1 MKCGLGG
8 FPHEQLHQEE
18 EQGSFKNKHLRMFSI
33 SDDQNHE
40 HQSQRQ
46 QFISV
51 GGQNRAIALPKKL
64 SYLGN
69 LVIIDAVFL
78 VDSRV
83 VMTEIV
89 FTTEVLIEVY
99 LMLG

>member
-18 EQGSFKNKHLRMFSI
+18 EQGSLKNKHLRMFSI

-64 SYLGN
+64 SNVSN
-69 LVIIDAVFL
+69 LVIIDAIFL
-78 VDSRV
+78 VDGG
-83 VMTEIV
+83 
-89 FTTEVLIEVY
+89 VLIT
-99 LMLG
+99 